1 MSRPTHATPG
11 GHAYLELQRRARAE
25 GLGTQELL
33 IWYVHER
40 FLYRLS
46 RSNYRDRLILKG
58 GMLLAAFEARR
69 ATQDIDL
76 LGRQIANDVSAIAA
90 MITAIARID
99 VADGVEFA
107 ADRITTGA
115 IRDETAYGGVRVT
128 MPAMVDRAKVTLRID
143 VSVGDPVTPAPID
156 VDYPS
161 LLDRSFVLRGY
172 PIATV
177 IAEKA
182 VTLMERGE
190 TNTRERDVAD
200 IVVLAADIGRTTM
213 NSPRRS
219 RPPRRTATRR
229 SNRFVMPSESSARFA
244 SDHGRPSSSAPD
256 SWAACPRTTPTHST
270 RWPRSSIPC
279 SRHDGGG
286 TAWLVRDLSAVC
298 PRSRRN

>member
-11 GHAYLELQRRARAE
+11 GHAYLELQRRARAD
-25 GLGTQELL
+25 GLGTQEVL

-46 RSNYRDRLILKG
+46 RSSHCDRLILKG

-90 MITAIARID
+90 MITAIAEID

-107 ADRITTGA
+107 ADQITTGA
-115 IRDETAYGGVRVT
+115 IRDETDYGGVRIT
-128 MPAMVDRAKVTLRID
+128 MPAVVDRAKVTLRID
-143 VSVGDPVTPAPID
+143 VSIGDPVTPAPID
-156 VDYPS
+156 IDYPS
-161 LLDRSFVLRGY
+161 LLDTSFVLRGY

-200 IVVLAADIGRTTM
+200 IVVLA
-213 NSPRRS
+213 RRH
-219 RPPRRTATRR
+219 RPDDDELAAAITATASYRDAHVQPIRDAVRELGALRQR
-229 SNRFVMPSESSARFA
+229 SWETFVERAGLVGSVPENYTDALDEVA
-244 SDHGRPSSSAPD
+244 TLVDPLLAP
-256 SWAACPRTTPTHST
+256 
-270 RWPRSSIPC
+270 
-279 SRHDGGG
+279 
-286 TAWLVRDLSAVC
+286 
-298 PRSRRN
+298 

>member
-11 GHAYLELQRRARAE
+11 GHAYLELQRRARAD

-33 IWYVHER
+33 VWYVHER

-46 RSNYRDRLILKG
+46 RSSYRDQLILKS
-58 GMLLAAFEARR
+58 GMLLVAFEARR
-69 ATQDIDL
+69 ATQDVDL
-76 LGRQIANDVSAIAA
+76 LGRQIANDVSTIAA
-90 MITAIARID
+90 VMTEIARLD

-107 ADRITTGA
+107 VDQITTGA
-115 IRDETAYGGVRVT
+115 IRDEADYGGVRVT
-128 MPAMVDRAKVTLRID
+128 MPAMVHRAKVTLRID
-143 VSVGDPVTPAPID
+143 ISVGDPVTPDPID

-200 IVVLAADIGRTTM
+200 IVVLA
-213 NSPRRS
+213 RRH
-219 RPPRRTATRR
+219 RPDDSELAEAIAATAAYREARVQPIRDAVGELGARRQRSWETFVERAGLVGSVPGNYIDALAEVATLID
-229 SNRFVMPSESSARFA
+229 PLL
-244 SDHGRPSSSAPD
+244 AP
-256 SWAACPRTTPTHST
+256 
-270 RWPRSSIPC
+270 
-279 SRHDGGG
+279 
-286 TAWLVRDLSAVC
+286 
-298 PRSRRN
+298 